1 MAGLGIFGPMKTRTK
16 IRHLPTR
23 LATGSF
29 ILSSGFDQLEADDE
43 TAKALHSKASAAY
56 PFLGQLDPQTF
67 IKLLAAAEITLGSAL
82 IIPIVPSRMA
92 GLGLTGF
99 AGGLLGLYMRTPGMR
114 RENSIRPSQQ
124 GLPLAKDVWMF
135 GVGVSL
141 VIDRVKPK
149 GRKS

>member
-1 MAGLGIFGPMKTRTK
+1 MRTK

-29 ILSSGFDQLEADDE
+29 ILSSGLDKLEADDE
-43 TAKALHSKASAAY
+43 MAKALHSRAAEAY

-67 IKLLAAAEITLGSAL
+67 TKALAAAEIALGSAL
-82 IIPIVPSRMA
+82 VIPLVPSRWA

-99 AGGLLGLYMRTPGMR
+99 AGGLLGLYLRTPGMR
-114 RENSIRPSQQ
+114 RENSIRPTRD

-141 VIDRVKPK
+141 VIDRVNQKKK
-149 GRKS
+149 GKRA